1 MSNQES
7 GGLQVS
13 VVMAVFNG
21 ERTLE
26 ATLASVLG
34 QMGCAFEFIVID
46 DGSTDSTSTIL
57 ERAAS
62 ADARLRVIR
71 QENTGL
77 TKALIAGCA
86 AARAPFIARQDCGD
100 ISLPGRLQSQHK
112 RLAESDAA
120 MVAGGVAIVAPDGE
134 LVEQRTVSNE
144 RLRSG
149 LKAQSIDALVG
160 PPHHGATMFRRDA
173 YHAAGGYRAAFPVAQ
188 DIDLWLRMIEVGD
201 CLGMDEIVYQ
211 AALEEGSISDLRRD
225 KQVHC
230 ATLAVECANARRAS
244 GNDASVLAKATAP
257 QSPPKRSSRPSVRV
271 ARSRFNYF
279 VGSCLKQRDPRAA
292 RKYFLRALRADPLHL
307 RALVRVVGL

>member
-1 MSNQES
+1 MSNQEN

-26 ATLASVLG
+26 ATLASVLE
-34 QMGCAFEFIVID
+34 QSGCTFEFIVID
-46 DGSTDSTSTIL
+46 DGSTDRTRAIL

-62 ADARLRVIR
+62 SDARLRVIS
-71 QENTGL
+71 QTNTGL
-77 TKALIAGCA
+77 TKALIAGCN

-100 ISLPGRLQSQHK
+100 VSLPGRLKSQYK
-112 RLAESDAA
+112 RLVESGAA
-120 MVAGGVAIVAPDGE
+120 MAAGGVAIVAPDGE
-134 LVEQRTVSNE
+134 LVEHCVVSSE
-144 RLRSG
+144 RLRGG
-149 LKAQSIDALVG
+149 LNAQNLEELVG
-160 PPHHGATMFRRDA
+160 PPHHGATMFRQDVYA
-173 YHAAGGYRAAFPVAQ
+173 AAGGYRAQFPVAQ

-211 AALEEGSISDLRRD
+211 AALEQGSISDLRRD

-230 ATLAVECANARRAS
+230 AKLAIECASARRATGS
-244 GNDASVLAKATAP
+244 DAVVLANGGTIPLASASAT
-257 QSPPKRSSRPSVRV
+257 RPSVRV

-279 VGSCLKQRDPRAA
+279 VGSCLKRQDPRAA

-307 RALVRVVGL
+307 RALARVMGL